1 MNWYIHC
8 IKNYAIFSGR
18 ARRKEYWMFIL
29 FNIIFIGLIAFIAS
43 FISDTTGSD
52 IAFSL
57 LGIYILFIIIPYL
70 AVTVRR
76 LHDINKS
83 GTYWFVRF
91 IPFIGGIWL
100 FILLVENSWDGP
112 NKWGRNPKNI
122 GNNDNIDQIGT
133 E

>member
-8 IKNYAIFSGR
+8 IKYYAIFSGR

-29 FNIIFIGLIAFIAS
+29 FNIIFIVLFAFIAN
-43 FISDTTGSD
+43 FISDLTGSE
-52 IAFSL
+52 IPFLL

-91 IPFIGGIWL
+91 IPLIGGIWL

-112 NKWGRNPKNI
+112 NKWGDNPKNI
-122 GNNDNIDQIGT
+122 GNNDDIDQIGT